1 MKFINFQI
9 LNKTRQKIHDI
20 IYEAETPAGKIFDIS
35 LIVLIIISVIL
46 VALETVGWI
55 NDRYSNIFNIAEWI
69 ITILFTIEYI
79 LRVISIHHPKN
90 YIFSFYGIIDF
101 LATIPKYISLIFIGA
116 PVEALMAIRA
126 LRILRIFRVLH
137 ISRYIGES
145 TFLVRSLL
153 VSRAK
158 IIIFLLFVLI
168 MCILFGTLMYIIEG
182 PEAGFDSIPESI
194 YWCISTISTVGY
206 GDIVP
211 LTGMG
216 KFLASVLM
224 ILGYGI
230 IAVPTGIISAEMAQR
245 KKNVDVNTRV
255 CAECMNANH
264 KDSAIYCHE
273 CGSHLDEE
281 K

>member
-1 MKFINFQI
+1 M
-9 LNKTRQKIHDI
+9 NKTRQKIHDI
-20 IYEAETPAGKIFDIS
+20 IFEADTPAGKVFDIS
-35 LIVLIIISVIL
+35 LIIVIIISVIL

-55 NDRYSNIFNIAEWI
+55 NQQYYDILNIAEWV

-79 LRVISIHHPKN
+79 LRIVSVHHPSK
-90 YIFSFYGIIDF
+90 YVFSFYGIIDF
-101 LATIPKYISLIFIGA
+101 LAMIPKYISLFVVGA
-116 PVEALMAIRA
+116 HLETMMAIRA

-145 TFLVRSLL
+145 NFLVRSLL

-168 MCILFGTLMYIIEG
+168 MCILFGTLMYLVEG
-182 PEAGFDSIPESI
+182 PEAGFNNIPESI

-216 KFLASVLM
+216 KFLASMLM

-245 KKNVDVNTRV
+245 RKNVDINTTV
-255 CAECMNANH
+255 CAECLNDKH
-264 KDSAIYCHE
+264 KDNAIYCHE
-273 CGSHLDEE
+273 CGSHLEDE

>member
-1 MKFINFQI
+1 M
-9 LNKTRQKIHDI
+9 NKTRQKIHDI
-20 IYEAETPAGKIFDIS
+20 IFEADTPAGKMFDIS
-35 LIVLIIISVIL
+35 LIIVIIISVLL

-55 NDRYSNIFNIAEWI
+55 NQQYYDILNIAEWV

-79 LRVISIHHPKN
+79 LRIVSVHHPSK

-101 LATIPKYISLIFIGA
+101 LAMIPKYISLFVVGA
-116 PVEALMAIRA
+116 HLETMMAIRA

-145 TFLVRSLL
+145 NFLVRSLL

-168 MCILFGTLMYIIEG
+168 MCILFGTLMYLVEG
-182 PEAGFDSIPESI
+182 PEAGFNNIPESI

-216 KFLASVLM
+216 KFLASMLM

-245 KKNVDVNTRV
+245 RKNVDINTTV
-255 CAECMNANH
+255 CAECLNDKH
-264 KDSAIYCHE
+264 KDNAIYCHE
-273 CGSHLDEE
+273 CGSHLEDE

>member
-1 MKFINFQI
+1 M
-9 LNKTRQKIHDI
+9 NKTRQKIHDV
-20 IYEAETPAGKIFDIS
+20 IYEADTPAGKVFDIS
-35 LIVLIIISVIL
+35 LIIVIIISVLL

-55 NDRYSNIFNIAEWI
+55 NQQYYDILNIAEWV

-79 LRVISIHHPKN
+79 LRIVSVHHPSK

-101 LATIPKYISLIFIGA
+101 LAMIPKYISLFVVGA
-116 PVEALMAIRA
+116 HLETMMAIRA

-145 TFLVRSLL
+145 NFLVRSLL

-168 MCILFGTLMYIIEG
+168 MCILFGTLMYLVEG
-182 PEAGFDSIPESI
+182 PEAGFNSIPESI

-216 KFLASVLM
+216 KFLASMLM

-245 KKNVDVNTRV
+245 RKNVDVNTTV
-255 CAECMNANH
+255 CAECMNDKH
-264 KDSAIYCHE
+264 KDNAIYCHE
-273 CGSHLDEE
+273 CGSHLEDE

>member
-1 MKFINFQI
+1 
-9 LNKTRQKIHDI
+9 
-20 IYEAETPAGKIFDIS
+20 
-35 LIVLIIISVIL
+35 
-46 VALETVGWI
+46 
-55 NDRYSNIFNIAEWI
+55 
-69 ITILFTIEYI
+69 
-79 LRVISIHHPKN
+79 
-90 YIFSFYGIIDF
+90 
-101 LATIPKYISLIFIGA
+101 
-116 PVEALMAIRA
+116 MAIRA

-145 TFLVRSLL
+145 NFLYRSLL

-182 PEAGFDSIPESI
+182 PQAGFNNIPESI

-216 KFLASVLM
+216 KFLASLLM

-230 IAVPTGIISAEMAQR
+230 IAVPTGIISAEMVQSR
-245 KKNVDVNTRV
+245 KKVDVNTRV
-255 CAECMNANH
+255 CAECLCDSH
-264 KDSAIYCHE
+264 KDKAIFCHQ
-273 CGSHLDEE
+273 CGSHLDDD

>member
-1 MKFINFQI
+1 
-9 LNKTRQKIHDI
+9 LNKTRQKIHDV
-20 IYEAETPAGKIFDIS
+20 IYEADTPAGKVFDIS
-35 LIVLIIISVIL
+35 LIIVIIISVLL

-55 NDRYSNIFNIAEWI
+55 NQQYYDILNIAEWV

-79 LRVISIHHPKN
+79 LRIVSVHHPSK

-101 LATIPKYISLIFIGA
+101 LAMIPKYISLFVVGA
-116 PVEALMAIRA
+116 HLETMMAIRA

-145 TFLVRSLL
+145 NFLVRSLL

-168 MCILFGTLMYIIEG
+168 MCILFGTLMYLVEG
-182 PEAGFDSIPESI
+182 PEAGFNNIPESI

-216 KFLASVLM
+216 KFLASMLM

-245 KKNVDVNTRV
+245 RKNVDVNTTV
-255 CAECMNANH
+255 CAECMNDKH
-264 KDSAIYCHE
+264 KDNAIYCHE
-273 CGSHLDEE
+273 CGSHLEDE

>member
-1 MKFINFQI
+1 M
-9 LNKTRQKIHDI
+9 NKTRQKIHDV
-20 IYEAETPAGKIFDIS
+20 IYEADTPAGKLFDVG
-35 LIVLIIISVIL
+35 LIIVIIISVVL

-55 NDRYSNIFNIAEWI
+55 NEQYYEILNIAEWT

-79 LRVISIHHPKN
+79 LRIISIHHPRD
-90 YIFSFYGIIDF
+90 YIFSFYGIIDL
-101 LATIPKYISLIFIGA
+101 LATIPKYISLFVVGA
-116 PVEALMAIRA
+116 QLETMMAIRA

-145 TFLVRSLL
+145 NFLYRSLL

-158 IIIFLLFVLI
+158 IIIFLFFVLI
-168 MCILFGTLMYIIEG
+168 MCILFGTLMYLVEG
-182 PEAGFDSIPESI
+182 PEAGFNNIPESI

-245 KKNVDVNTRV
+245 RKKVDVNTRV
-255 CAECMNANH
+255 CAECLNDKH
-264 KDSAIYCHE
+264 KDNAIFCHK
-273 CGSHLDEE
+273 CGSHLDED

>member
-1 MKFINFQI
+1 M
-9 LNKTRQKIHDI
+9 NKTRQKIHDI
-20 IYEAETPAGKIFDIS
+20 IYEADTPEGKIFDIG
-35 LIVLIIISVIL
+35 LIIVIIISVIL

-55 NDRYSNIFNIAEWI
+55 NNKYSKIFNIAEWI

-79 LRVISIHHPKN
+79 LRIISIHHPKN

-101 LATIPKYISLIFIGA
+101 LATIPKYIALIFVGA

-168 MCILFGTLMYIIEG
+168 MCIVFGTLMYIIEG
-182 PEAGFDSIPESI
+182 PEAGFDNIPESI

-216 KFLASVLM
+216 KFVASILM
-224 ILGYGI
+224 ILGYGV

-255 CAECMNANH
+255 CAECMNSKH
-264 KDSAIYCHE
+264 KDAAIYCHE

>member
-1 MKFINFQI
+1 
-9 LNKTRQKIHDI
+9 LNKTRQKIHDVI
-20 IYEAETPAGKIFDIS
+20 FEADTPAGKLFDIS
-35 LIVLIIISVIL
+35 LIIVIIVSVLL

-55 NDRYSNIFNIAEWI
+55 NQQYYDILNIAEWV

-79 LRVISIHHPKN
+79 LRIVSVHHPSK

-101 LATIPKYISLIFIGA
+101 LAMIPKYISLFVVGA
-116 PVEALMAIRA
+116 HLETMMAIRA

-145 TFLVRSLL
+145 NFLVRSLL

-168 MCILFGTLMYIIEG
+168 MCILFGTLMYLVEG
-182 PEAGFDSIPESI
+182 PEAGFNNIPESI

-216 KFLASVLM
+216 KFLASMLM

-245 KKNVDVNTRV
+245 RKNVDVNTTV
-255 CAECMNANH
+255 CAECMNDKH
-264 KDSAIYCHE
+264 KDNAIYCHE
-273 CGSHLDEE
+273 CGSHLEDE

>member
-1 MKFINFQI
+1 M
-9 LNKTRQKIHDI
+9 NKTRQKIHDV
-20 IYEAETPAGKIFDIS
+20 IYEADTPAGKVFDIT
-35 LIVLIIISVIL
+35 LIILIIISVIL

-55 NDRYSNIFNIAEWI
+55 NDKYSNFFNTAEWI

-79 LRVISIHHPKN
+79 LRIISIHHPKN

-216 KFLASVLM
+216 KFLASMLM

-245 KKNVDVNTRV
+245 KKDVDINTRV
-255 CAECMNANH
+255 CAECMNDKH

>member
-1 MKFINFQI
+1 M
-9 LNKTRQKIHDI
+9 NKNRQKIHDI
-20 IYEAETPAGKIFDIS
+20 IYEADTPAGKAFDIS
-35 LIVLIIISVIL
+35 LIILIIISVIL

-55 NDRYSNIFNIAEWI
+55 NDKYSNIFNIAEWV

-79 LRVISIHHPKN
+79 LRIISIHHPKK
-90 YIFSFYGIIDF
+90 YIFSFYGIIDL
-101 LATIPKYISLIFIGA
+101 LATIPKYVSLIFVGA
-116 PVEALMAIRA
+116 HIETIMAIRA
-126 LRILRIFRVLH
+126 LRILRIFRVLR

-168 MCILFGTLMYIIEG
+168 MCILFGTIMYLIEG
-182 PEAGFDSIPESI
+182 PEAGFDNIPESI

-216 KFLASVLM
+216 KFIASLLM

-245 KKNVDVNTRV
+245 KKDIDVTTRV
-255 CAECMNANH
+255 CAECMNDKH
-264 KDSAIYCHE
+264 KDAAVFCHE

>member
-1 MKFINFQI
+1 M
-9 LNKTRQKIHDI
+9 NKTRQKIHDVI
-20 IYEAETPAGKIFDIS
+20 FEADTPAGKLFDIS
-35 LIVLIIISVIL
+35 LIIVIIISVLL

-55 NDRYSNIFNIAEWI
+55 NQQYYDILNIAEWV

-79 LRVISIHHPKN
+79 LRIVSVHHPSK

-101 LATIPKYISLIFIGA
+101 LAMIPKYISLFVVGA
-116 PVEALMAIRA
+116 HLETMMAIRA

-145 TFLVRSLL
+145 NFLVRSLL

-168 MCILFGTLMYIIEG
+168 MCILFGTLMYLVEG
-182 PEAGFDSIPESI
+182 PEAGFNNIPESI

-216 KFLASVLM
+216 KFLASMLM

-245 KKNVDVNTRV
+245 RKNVDVNTTV
-255 CAECMNANH
+255 CAECMNDKH
-264 KDSAIYCHE
+264 KDNAIYCHE
-273 CGSHLDEE
+273 CGSHLEDE